1 MKKNTYVLLIL
12 LTLLFSTCFT
22 AKKVSREVRVGINS
36 DFQIII
42 EKDPKGHFVDYYSP
56 EEYKKYFIEGITK
69 QLAYKNIFVSSENT
83 EFIVSVEKI
92 IIHEQ
97 IKTGI
102 VKDSLSKDFGKT
114 YDLTVGLVEA
124 YGLVTKHDNSFK
136 YKWSAQKDRS
146 EKLTNLNSASGVVL
160 GEKMGPHD
168 WRKKPFDSFEFRDLV
183 IDLSNKSGNEVT
195 SLINTAIK

>member
-1 MKKNTYVLLIL
+1 MRKYVYVLYF
-12 LTLLFSTCFT
+12 TLLFFSFSCFT
-22 AKKVSREVRVGINS
+22 AKKVSREVRVAINS
-36 DFQIII
+36 DFQVII

-56 EEYKKYFIEGITK
+56 EEYKKCFIEGITK
-69 QLAYKNIFVSSENT
+69 QLAYKNIFVSSENP
-83 EFIVSVEKI
+83 EFIISVEKI
-92 IIHEQ
+92 LIQEQ
-97 IKTGI
+97 IKAGI
-102 VKDSLSKDFGKT
+102 VKDSLSKDFGKS
-114 YDLTVGLVEA
+114 YDLTVGKVEA

-136 YKWSAQKDRS
+136 YKWSAQRDRA

-168 WRKKPFDSFEFRDLV
+168 WRKKPFDSFEFRDMI